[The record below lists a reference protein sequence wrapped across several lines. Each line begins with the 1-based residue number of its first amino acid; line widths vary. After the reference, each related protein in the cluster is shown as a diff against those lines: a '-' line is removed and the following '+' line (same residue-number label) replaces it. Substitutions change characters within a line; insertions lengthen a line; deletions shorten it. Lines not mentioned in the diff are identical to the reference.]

1 MLNDN
6 KDEFLSEERGQ
17 NVIAERDIAGEV
29 SATQAIPFTQSAF
42 SDVGIKKEKIKK
54 RYGYRFV
61 KRTFD
66 IVSSLLFLII
76 FSPVYL
82 ILALIVK
89 CSDGGT
95 VFFKHKRI
103 GKDGKEI
110 YLPKF
115 RSMKPNA
122 ENIEDMLSRK
132 ELEAYYKE
140 YKLDND
146 PRITKIGKFLRKTS
160 LDELP
165 NVWSILKGDMSVIGP
180 RPLMESELKEKY
192 GEDADK
198 LVSVKPGMI
207 GWWAVNGR
215 SNCTYESGER
225 QKKELYYVDN
235 CSVWLDIKIIF
246 KTIGKVFKREGAK

>member
-122 ENIEDMLSRK
+122 ENLENMLSHK

-225 QKKELYYVDN
+225 QKRELYYVDN